1 MSNRPPNLEDRS
13 FLKTF
18 QYERTFSEND
28 ISKGLLIWITVCS
41 TDIPMRGAFSGLT
54 ETFDHE
60 YVTKQVLFANTRKV

>member
-18 QYERTFSEND
+18 QYERTFS
-28 ISKGLLIWITVCS
+28 
-41 TDIPMRGAFSGLT
+41 TDIPMPEAYSGLT

-60 YVTKQVLFANTRKV
+60 YVTKQVLFANTRKSTYRL